1 MLPAGRLASLA
12 ALVATAAALSAC
24 GDSSSGSLEK
34 PLSYVSPDSRLV
46 LVASTDL
53 DDDRYDELN
62 GDVGKRL
69 LGDGLK
75 DTAEKY
81 VKEAGLSFGDVEDV
95 LGNDLVLAFETGE
108 EPGVPDSSEESVLA
122 VLEVRDV
129 GKARDFLEEFDVRKS
144 GEIAGADLYGE
155 EGDLVAIDGDVVVFS
170 DSRTVLERALRRAD
184 GSGGLTPRTLEE
196 AGEGLGP
203 TDSILRAY
211 ANPRALLKD
220 PALRRFQGI
229 EWVAALRSAALT
241 VDLDGNTLKLRAAAN
256 TDPAGLSPADL
267 PLAPGGSPPPLAEL
281 AGRLASATGNQSQT
295 TAWLL
300 KAVRAAYPDSA
311 FVRDVAEVERDLDID
326 FEREFLRQF
335 DGPSTST
342 LAPDG
347 TFAARSTVADPVR
360 LGRLMKRL
368 APRLPKLLVDLQ
380 ALDTEGLIALFLIAP
395 DAPIATRT
403 FREGK
408 IAVTD
413 LGTGLYEV
421 RGLEAPAPRE
431 LVFGLVGDVF
441 VVASDQAKARE
452 IATARVRPAGGLE
465 GASVAKGDL
474 RGFDDLTSRFGLP
487 PVGGDAKGWVD
498 VTPSRLSAGADVE
511 LMEPRGE

>member
-1 MLPAGRLASLA
+1 
-12 ALVATAAALSAC
+12 
-24 GDSSSGSLEK
+24 
-34 PLSYVSPDSRLV
+34 
-46 LVASTDL
+46 
-53 DDDRYDELN
+53 
-62 GDVGKRL
+62 
-69 LGDGLK
+69 
-75 DTAEKY
+75 
-81 VKEAGLSFGDVEDV
+81 
-95 LGNDLVLAFETGE
+95 
-108 EPGVPDSSEESVLA
+108 
-122 VLEVRDV
+122 
-129 GKARDFLEEFDVRKS
+129 
-144 GEIAGADLYGE
+144 
-155 EGDLVAIDGDVVVFS
+155 VAIDGDVVVFS
-170 DSRTVLERALRRAD
+170 ESRALLERALRRAD
-184 GSGGLTPRTLEE
+184 ASGGLTPRTLD
-196 AGEGLGP
+196 AASDGLGP

-211 ANPRALLKD
+211 ANPRALLD
-220 PALRRFQGI
+220 EPVLRRFKEI

-241 VDLDGNTLKLRAAAN
+241 VDLDGDTLKLRAAAN

-267 PLAPGGSPPPLAEL
+267 PLAGGGAPPPLAEL

-452 IATARVRPAGGLE
+452 IAAAPVRPAADLE

-474 RGFDDLTSRFGLP
+474 RGFDDLMSRFGLP

-511 LMEPRGE
+511 LTEPRGE